1 MTRGA
6 AGGSGEAGMFPGPPV
21 ARQLSRLS
29 PRFWGAG
36 GTPACRKGPHRAR
49 LFSAAAP
56 GRAQRLWRG
65 ADSRGLPSSPA
76 APAPSDPTR
85 LRVIVCWPGGDISI
99 EIPL

>member
-21 ARQLSRLS
+21 VRQLSMLS

-36 GTPACRKGPHRAR
+36 GTPAQQKGPHRAC

-56 GRAQRLWRG
+56 GRARRLWRG
-65 ADSRGLPSSPA
+65 ADSRALPSNPA

-85 LRVIVCWPGGDISI
+85 LRVSVCWPGGDISI
-99 EIPL
+99 EILL